1 MRISDTIRSSRRV
14 PDHLGDL
21 ANLAIECR
29 HCCGVTF
36 DSATFAIEAAVRGEG
51 VVLGRTMLVAADL
64 AGTLV
69 RPFELALEASSKYF
83 IVYPPRAIAQP
94 KVKAFR
100 DCLFAGMHPNDGPYG
115 KTEMRPRRATSSA

>member
-21 ANLAIECR
+21 AIECR

-36 DSATFAIEAAVRGEG
+36 DSATFAVEAAVRGEG
-51 VVLGRTMLVAADL
+51 VVSGRTMLVGADL
-64 AGTLV
+64 AAGTLV

-83 IVYPPRAIAQP
+83 IFYPPRAIAQR

-100 DCLFAGMHPNDGPYG
+100 DWLFAGMDPNDGPYG